1 MVKALNICSKKFG
14 SVVNSMSPSR
24 RVLCLG
30 KVINKFLP
38 LREGRQ
44 NEETDG
50 SLEETAGKYIQN
62 ANYTKC
68 SNMLG

>member
-1 MVKALNICSKKFG
+1 MIKILLMLLVAIMGRYALADN
-14 SVVNSMSPSR
+14 R
-24 RVLCLG
+24 